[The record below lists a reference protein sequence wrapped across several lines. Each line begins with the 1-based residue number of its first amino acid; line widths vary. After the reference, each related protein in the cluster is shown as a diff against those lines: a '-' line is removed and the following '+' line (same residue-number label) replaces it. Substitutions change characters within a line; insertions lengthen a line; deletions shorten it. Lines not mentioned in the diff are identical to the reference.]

1 MYNVL
6 RIAFP
11 RLRCRSSFFGW
22 RCISLLRSICIY
34 PFTALMLMIKESK
47 QANLKKRLLV
57 QLNIWQQL
65 VCVVLFGKKY
75 Q

>member
-1 MYNVL
+1 MYSEL
-6 RIAFP
+6 PFRACAADH
-11 RLRCRSSFFGW
+11 LFFGW

-65 VCVVLFGKKY
+65 VCVMLFGKKH